1 MLLSVTL
8 SDILMNKDFFSAQIA
23 PTLPHAPG
31 IYRYYNA
38 GKKIIYVGK
47 AIDLRKRISSYF
59 LKQDHNAKTLA
70 LIDEIEHIE
79 FTVTPNEHDAFLL
92 ENSLIKHFKPHYN
105 IALKDDKSYPF
116 VVITNEDFPRV
127 FLTRR
132 YVKDGSE
139 YIGPFTD
146 VYTVKQLLKLI
157 KLTIP
162 LRTCT
167 LPLTPKNV
175 AKKKFKSCLEY
186 HLGNC
191 LAPCVGLQSK
201 EQYQESIRTV
211 RKILKGN
218 LSTVIRDLKLQMEQ
232 AAQAWEFEKANQLK
246 KQIEAFRNY
255 ESKSTVFSTKLGDLD
270 AASIIETEHYAF
282 VNYLVVREGLVLH
295 SKTIHLEKKLDES
308 SEALLSFGIAAIRP
322 SFDTSASEIILPFKV
337 MLEDES
343 LVQTVPI
350 SGEKRKILDMSFTN
364 AQHQKATFEKK
375 KSLLLKEK
383 TAAENLQVL
392 EQIQKDLKLPRLP
405 LHIECFDN
413 SNFQG
418 AYPVAA
424 MVCFKNG
431 QPYKKEYKRFHI
443 KTVEGINDF
452 ASMEEIVY
460 RRYKKLK
467 DSAEPLPDLVIIDG
481 GKGQLGAAMNSI
493 IKLGLD
499 QKMIL
504 MGLAKRE
511 ELLFFPGEKEPVSLP
526 MNGKSMLL
534 IRRIRDEVH
543 RFGISFHRATRSK
556 GSLKIELES
565 IKGIGFKTAQQLL
578 LTYRSV
584 EKIKQLSLASLSETI
599 GKGKAQIVYQYF
611 KEKQDQQ

>member
-1 MLLSVTL
+1 
-8 SDILMNKDFFSAQIA
+8 MNKDYFSSQIA
-23 PTLPHAPG
+23 PTLPNAPG

-47 AIDLRKRISSYF
+47 AIDLKKRISSYF
-59 LKQDHNAKTLA
+59 LKQDHNAKTQA
-70 LIDEIEHIE
+70 LVEEIAHIE
-79 FTVTPNEHDAFLL
+79 FTVTPSEHDAFLL

-167 LPLTPKNV
+167 LPLTPKSI

-191 LAPCVGLQSK
+191 LAPCEGLQSK
-201 EQYQESIRTV
+201 EQYQESIKTV

-218 LSTVIRDLKLQMEQ
+218 LSSVIKDLKQQMDQ

-246 KQIEAFRNY
+246 KQIEAFKNY

-270 AASIIETEHYAF
+270 TASIIETKQYAF

-308 SEALLSFGIAAIRP
+308 PEVLLSFGIAAIRP
-322 SFDTSASEIILPFKV
+322 SLDTSASEIILPFKV

-343 LVQTVPI
+343 IIQTIPI
-350 SGEKRKILDMSFTN
+350 AGEKRKILDMSFSN
-364 AQHQKATFEKK
+364 AQHQKVTFEKK

-383 TAAENLQVL
+383 SDADNLQVL
-392 EQIQKDLKLPRLP
+392 EEIQKDLKLPHLP
-405 LHIECFDN
+405 RHIECFDN

-418 AYPVAA
+418 SYPVAA
-424 MVCFKNG
+424 MVCFKDG
-431 QPYKKEYKRFHI
+431 QAFKKEYKKFHI

-452 ASMEEIVY
+452 ASMEEIVF

-467 DSAEPLPDLVIIDG
+467 DTAQPLPDLVIIDG

-493 IKLGLD
+493 NKLELN
-499 QKMIL
+499 QKMVI

-543 RFGISFHRATRSK
+543 RFGITFHRATRSK
-556 GSLKIELES
+556 GSLKNELEN
-565 IKGIGFKTAQQLL
+565 IKGIGSKTAQQLL
-578 LTYRSV
+578 LTFRSV
-584 EKIKQLSLASLSETI
+584 EKIKQLSIATLSETI

-611 KEKQDQQ
+611 HEKQEEN

>member
-1 MLLSVTL
+1 
-8 SDILMNKDFFSAQIA
+8 MNKEYFSSQIA
-23 PTLPHAPG
+23 PTLPNAPG

-47 AIDLRKRISSYF
+47 AIDLKKRISSYF
-59 LKQDHNAKTLA
+59 LKQDHNAKTQA
-70 LIDEIEHIE
+70 LVEEIAHIE
-79 FTVTPNEHDAFLL
+79 FTVTPSEHDAFLL

-167 LPLTPKNV
+167 LPLTPKSI

-191 LAPCVGLQSK
+191 LAPCEGLQSK
-201 EQYQESIRTV
+201 EQYQESIKTV

-218 LSTVIRDLKLQMEQ
+218 LRAVIKDLKQQMEQ
-232 AAQAWEFEKANQLK
+232 AAHAWEFEKANQLK

-270 AASIIETEHYAF
+270 AASIIETEQFAF
-282 VNYLVVREGLVLH
+282 VNYLIVREGLVLH

-308 SEALLSFGIAAIRP
+308 PETLLTFGIAAIRP
-322 SFDTSASEIILPFKV
+322 TLDTSASEIILPFKV

-343 LVQTVPI
+343 IVQTVPI
-350 SGEKRKILDMSFTN
+350 SGEKRKILDMSFSN

-375 KSLLLKEK
+375 KSLLLNEK
-383 TAAENLQVL
+383 SAADNLQVL
-392 EQIQKDLKLPRLP
+392 EQIQKDLKLPHLP
-405 LHIECFDN
+405 RHIECFDN

-424 MVCFKNG
+424 MVCFKDG
-431 QPYKKEYKRFHI
+431 QPFKKEYKRFHI

-467 DSAEPLPDLVIIDG
+467 DTNQSLPDLVIIDG

-493 IKLGLD
+493 NKLELN
-499 QKMIL
+499 QKMII

-526 MNGKSMLL
+526 MNSKSMLL

-543 RFGISFHRATRSK
+543 RFGITFHRATRSK
-556 GSLKIELES
+556 GSLKNELES

-584 EKIKQLSLASLSETI
+584 EKIKQLSLATLSETI
-599 GKGKAQIVYQYF
+599 DKGKARIVYQYF
-611 KEKQDQQ
+611 KEKQEEK